1 MLRIRKEQ
9 NEALAKASL
18 EGFRDRLATHIKKC
32 WPERAT
38 QMGQT
43 ETYQAIQKGFDKS
56 DEYGF
61 ETEYDVARYIDLM
74 YLLSFDFDTDPRY
87 PWASAILNERIS
99 GRSKM
104 DKFYTQAERHLQ
116 ALAVQQEKGN

>member
-1 MLRIRKEQ
+1 
-9 NEALAKASL
+9 
-18 EGFRDRLATHIKKC
+18 
-32 WPERAT
+32 
-38 QMGQT
+38 MGQKG
-43 ETYQAIQKGFDKS
+43 TYQAIQKGFDKS

-87 PWASAILNERIS
+87 PWASAILNEKIS

-104 DKFYTQAERHLQ
+104 NKLYTQTERHLQ
-116 ALAVQQEKGN
+116 ALAVHEGKGN